1 MSEERKECGK
11 NKLSGL
17 VMQEIIAK
25 TRTFRRFVEKELL
38 STATLQ
44 ELIDLARLGGS
55 ARNGQ
60 PWQYMIVNNP
70 DLCAR
75 IFPFLSW
82 AGYLTDWHGPVAGE
96 RPSAYILCL
105 LNKKRLKGPESEA
118 QFDLGI
124 ATQNLL
130 LGAME
135 KRIGG
140 CRIGAFN
147 PKLASLFKLADH
159 LHLSLVIAL
168 GKPKETVIIEQCK
181 DEDDVRYWRDEQGV
195 HHVPKR
201 SLASCLLDI
210 ELRDDLTIE
219 SSNL

>member
-1 MSEERKECGK
+1 
-11 NKLSGL
+11 
-17 VMQEIIAK
+17 MQEIIAK
-25 TRTFRRFVEKELL
+25 TRTFRRFIQKERISL
-38 STATLQ
+38 TTLE

-60 PWQYMIVNNP
+60 PWQYMMINTP
-70 DLCAR
+70 ELCAKV
-75 IFPFLSW
+75 FPFLGW
-82 AGYLTDWHGPVAGE
+82 AGYLTDWKGPVEGE

-105 LNKKRLKGPESEA
+105 LNRQRRKGSESEA
-118 QFDLGI
+118 QFDLGV

-147 PKLASLFKLADH
+147 PQLASLFDMPDH
-159 LHLSLVIAL
+159 LQLSLIIAL
-168 GKPKETVIIEQCK
+168 GKPRETVILEECK
-181 DEDDVRYWRDEQGV
+181 NDEDIRYWRDEHGV

-201 SLASCLLDI
+201 TLESCLVSLA
-210 ELRDDLTIE
+210 LR
-219 SSNL
+219 

>member
-1 MSEERKECGK
+1 
-11 NKLSGL
+11 
-17 VMQEIIAK
+17 MQEIIVR
-25 TRTFRRFVEKELL
+25 TRTFRRFVEKEPL
-38 STATLQ
+38 STATLH

-60 PWQYMIVNNP
+60 PWQYMIVNSP

-75 IFPFLSW
+75 IFPFLGW
-82 AGYLTDWHGPVAGE
+82 AGYLSDWHGPVAGE
-96 RPSAYILCL
+96 RPSAYVLCL
-105 LNKKRLKGPESEA
+105 LNKNWLKGPESEA
-118 QFDLGI
+118 QFDLGV

-159 LHLSLVIAL
+159 LHLSLVVAL
-168 GKPKETVIIEQCK
+168 GKPKETVLIEQCK
-181 DEDDVRYWRDEQGV
+181 DENDVRYWRDEHGV

-201 SLASCLLDI
+201 SLASCLVDI
-210 ELRDDLTIE
+210 NLREDVALEKKDDL
-219 SSNL
+219 

>member
-1 MSEERKECGK
+1 
-11 NKLSGL
+11 
-17 VMQEIIAK
+17 MQEIIAK
-25 TRTFRRFVEKELL
+25 TRTFRRFIQKERISL
-38 STATLQ
+38 TTLE

-60 PWQYMIVNNP
+60 PWQYMMINTP
-70 DLCAR
+70 ELCAKV
-75 IFPFLSW
+75 FPFLGW
-82 AGYLTDWHGPVAGE
+82 AGYLTDWKGPVEGE

-105 LNKKRLKGPESEA
+105 LNKQRLKGSESEA
-118 QFDLGI
+118 QFDLGV

-147 PKLASLFKLADH
+147 PQLASLFDMPDH
-159 LHLSLVIAL
+159 LQLSLVVAL
-168 GKPKETVIIEQCK
+168 GKPRETVILEECK
-181 DEDDVRYWRDEQGV
+181 NDEDIRYWRDEHGV

-201 SLASCLLDI
+201 TLESCLVNLD
-210 ELRDDLTIE
+210 LR
-219 SSNL
+219 